1 MRYLIGP
8 VGQPIRQMTD
18 RRTVMY
24 TGKGACCFALLSRG
38 AANRISADGAYHS
51 VRPLHNTPSAASL
64 SRFGLGHV
72 RKHTPFAL
80 TLSSLHLGYS
90 AKSLPKKHRFFGE
103 RPFCKGLIEEGA
115 APVVRHSPLDES
127 ALYGDQLRPSISP
140 LTMSIFSALGTLG
153 SPGMR
158 MMLPMMTTIISAP
171 VVTTMSLTCI
181 SKSLGAPRSGGGSP
195 RALPRCRWG
204 SG

>member
-1 MRYLIGP
+1 MRCLIGP

-80 TLSSLHLGYS
+80 TLSSLHLGCS

-103 RPFCKGLIEEGA
+103 RPFCKGLGVQFWSGRDRKRHEETNPA
-115 APVVRHSPLDES
+115 
-127 ALYGDQLRPSISP
+127 
-140 LTMSIFSALGTLG
+140 
-153 SPGMR
+153 
-158 MMLPMMTTIISAP
+158 
-171 VVTTMSLTCI
+171 
-181 SKSLGAPRSGGGSP
+181 GGGGIFAP
-195 RALPRCRWG
+195 LKLPDK
-204 SG
+204 SSAS